1 MPTTHIVQPG
11 ENLTVIARKYGIPDW
26 RTLYNHP
33 NNLAFRNKRPNPNL
47 IFPGDQLFI
56 PNTTPGLAPP
66 PSKVEFHLSVM
77 DAISKSGFPNLTLKL
92 KLPHGAVKEFKTDL
106 QGAIQLK
113 EPEVIAGKVDVL
125 EITDK
130 TAQPWISYSSFV
142 KNSLTTDTT
151 NVLNVPNKRK
161 LINDVAAKH
170 GIVRRAAWG
179 QKTPKYLSMDEDW
192 DYDTIVIHH
201 SGNSGAKVPAEIEK
215 KHMSDQNWDDVG
227 YHFLIQPNGAIH
239 EGRYLTFKG
248 SHVEKANTKKIG
260 ILIMGDF
267 EHQWWDFDDDPT
279 TKQLSAAESLIKTLK
294 SAFPTVT
301 KLGGH
306 RDYKPGTEC
315 PGGELYKKLPGMR
328 ANTTLGGP

>member
-1 MPTTHIVQPG
+1 M
-11 ENLTVIARKYGIPDW
+11 
-26 RTLYNHP
+26 
-33 NNLAFRNKRPNPNL
+33 
-47 IFPGDQLFI
+47 
-56 PNTTPGLAPP
+56 
-66 PSKVEFHLSVM
+66 
-77 DAISKSGFPNLTLKL
+77 
-92 KLPHGAVKEFKTDL
+92 
-106 QGAIQLK
+106 
-113 EPEVIAGKVDVL
+113 
-125 EITDK
+125 
-130 TAQPWISYSSFV
+130 
-142 KNSLTTDTT
+142 
-151 NVLNVPNKRK
+151 
-161 LINDVAAKH
+161 
-170 GIVRRAAWG
+170 RRAAWG